1 MIPLPVVIAWKAI
14 WRYRKLAA
22 YGIAVLAVLLIGWRL
37 HHHGVV
43 SGRAEIQAAWDKDR
57 ASRAAVD
64 ATIAQNQAKVESA
77 NRARNEVI
85 EREYQNKLAAI
96 AADRDSIAGR
106 VRQYESRLRSLSAAQ
121 ATDQRGLDA
130 IAGIA
135 ARQRELDA
143 AFDAYDR
150 SCRRD
155 AVRFQALQDE
165 IRPLL

>member
-1 MIPLPVVIAWKAI
+1 MPLTLLLRFWKPLAGAI
-14 WRYRKLAA
+14 VLV
-22 YGIAVLAVLLIGWRL
+22 GILWAV
-37 HHHGVV
+37 HHHGHNAGKATV
-43 SGRAEIQAAWDKDR
+43 QAAWDKDL
-57 ASRAAVD
+57 AARKEAD
-64 ATIAQNQAKVESA
+64 ARVVQAQAQLESA

-85 EREYQNKLAAI
+85 EREYKDKLAAI

-106 VRQYESRLRSLSAAQ
+106 VRDYENRLRSIAAAR

-135 ARQRELDA
+135 ARQREMDQ

-150 SCRRD
+150 ACRRD
-155 AVRFQALQDE
+155 AVRFKALQDE